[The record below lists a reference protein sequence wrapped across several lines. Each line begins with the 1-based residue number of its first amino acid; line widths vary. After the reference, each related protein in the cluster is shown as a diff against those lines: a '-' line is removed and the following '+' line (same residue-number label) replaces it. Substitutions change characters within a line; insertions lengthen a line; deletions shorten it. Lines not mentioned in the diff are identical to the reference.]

1 MTRAETRRVIVGA
14 VLATAWSAS
23 ALLPGAAA
31 QRGASAQTGELPRCF
46 VLTAADARFPSMLD
60 PAQGRDTLILT
71 DEPLDGSPGATEG
84 RRAYFG
90 EAAWRAKAPL
100 QPLSTYWTAGPGD
113 SLRVGFVLPLAGMA
127 WVAEETAAGLE
138 GRITFTTDEAGEP
151 PVTSALRGVR
161 IPCPGQGQAA
171 RRVHFAPFQDVV
183 SP

>member
-1 MTRAETRRVIVGA
+1 MIGESSNSVMAPQ
-14 VLATAWSAS
+14 VLAAAWMAS
-23 ALLPGAAA
+23 AFFLSSAA
-31 QRGASAQTGELPRCF
+31 QLGGGAQTGQVPRCF

-71 DEPLDGSPGATEG
+71 GELLEGSPGATEG

-100 QPLSTYWTAGPGD
+100 QPLSAYWTAAPGD

-151 PVTSALRGVR
+151 PITSALRGVR
-161 IPCPGQGQAA
+161 IPCPGQED
-171 RRVHFAPFQDVV
+171 APE
-183 SP
+183 